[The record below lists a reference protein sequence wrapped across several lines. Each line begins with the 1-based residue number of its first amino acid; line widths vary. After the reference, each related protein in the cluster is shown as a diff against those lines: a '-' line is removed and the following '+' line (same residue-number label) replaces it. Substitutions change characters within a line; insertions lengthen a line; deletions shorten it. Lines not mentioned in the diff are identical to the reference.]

1 MQCLFFE
8 LSSFT
13 NYCIDLEGELR
24 QCADRREVS
33 DIIVVIQ
40 NQFS

>member
-8 LSSFT
+8 LSSST
-13 NYCIDLEGELR
+13 NYFIDLEDELR

-33 DIIVVIQ
+33 DILVEI
-40 NQFS
+40 